1 MAQLHS
7 APKGAGRMRTPKAI
21 NMLLLRSKNLDQPV
35 VGYVLKL
42 NGDSSIPRKEFSDR
56 GINFPIPNRD
66 SQVLDSKAISNSAR

>member
-21 NMLLLRSKNLDQPV
+21 NMVLLRSKNLDQPV

-56 GINFPIPNRD
+56 GN
-66 SQVLDSKAISNSAR
+66 